1 MISPFSPVVPSFTP
15 KKCGRAVPF
24 GLARPLF
31 CGHWKNLSGEGA
43 GRARR
48 VAGGAQ
54 LSKRGFREG
63 NEGLDFFCFRRFVL
77 AGLIALAEVFG
88 QTHTGLVEE
97 IGERRN

>member
-1 MISPFSPVVPSFTP
+1 MTQ
-15 KKCGRAVPF
+15 KRAARAVPF

-31 CGHWKNLSGEGA
+31 CGHKKNLSHEGA

-48 VAGGAQ
+48 VAGAQ

-97 IGERRN
+97 IGEPEEQI